1 MNYGALK
8 TLLTML
14 QSQPSL
20 RGVSVVFGEEM
31 IAAQDSAC
39 PVVVMVPVG
48 GPWND
53 PGYIQGVNPA
63 VEMIWGTTESID
75 LYCWAAATG
84 NDSPIDNADAVE
96 VLRARVL
103 QAFQGQLNSGL
114 KYVPVSGKWMRM
126 NDSVNRFGRAYVLTV
141 QVDIGIPAVMYPDA
155 TVTQTTLNPSI

>member
-8 TLLTML
+8 TLFIML

-20 RGVSVVFGEEM
+20 RGVAVVFGEEN
-31 IAAQDSAC
+31 IAAQDLAC
-39 PVVVMVPVG
+39 PVVVMVPG
-48 GPWND
+48 AGQWD
-53 PGYIQGVNPA
+53 APGYIQDVNPS

-75 LYCWAAATG
+75 LHCWAAATG

-103 QAFQGQLNSGL
+103 QAFQLQLNNGL
-114 KYVPVSGKWMRM
+114 AYKPVAGRWLTMG
-126 NDSVNRFGRAYVLTV
+126 NSVNRFGRAYVLTV
-141 QVDIGIPAVMYPDA
+141 QVDIGIPAVLYPDA

>member
-14 QSQPSL
+14 QSAPSL
-20 RGVSVVFGEEM
+20 RGVSVLFGEEM

-39 PVVVMVPVG
+39 PVVVMVPG
-48 GPWND
+48 AGQWGS
-53 PGYIQGVNPA
+53 PGYIQDVNPS
-63 VEMIWGTTESID
+63 VEMIWATTESID

-103 QAFQGQLNSGL
+103 QAFQLQLNNGL
-114 KYVPVSGKWMRM
+114 AYRPVSGRWLAMG
-126 NDSVNRFGRAYVLTV
+126 NSVNRFGRAYVLTV
-141 QVDIGIPAVMYPDA
+141 QVDIGIPAVLYPDA